1 VSALSAVSDAFI
13 EKVKEQDKI
22 IKKQHTKIKSLEE
35 HLSKLEK
42 LISEKFKD

>member
-1 VSALSAVSDAFI
+1 VSVLSAVSGALI
-13 EKVKEQDKI
+13 EKVKEQDKT
-22 IKKQHTKIKSLEE
+22 IKKHDTKIKSLEE